1 MGNDDEPREMPQGS
15 EREASWLSY
24 LMANPSLSGCEIGQF
39 NIDSSETERAVTP
52 CFVFISDGTG

>member
-24 LMANPSLSGCEIGQF
+24 LMANLSLSGCEIGQF
-39 NIDSSETERAVTP
+39 NIDSSETERAVT
-52 CFVFISDGTG
+52 